1 MSVST
6 AAQTLQQF
14 RFGEGD
20 ILGMGENAIVHRVQ
34 LNHTKPDG
42 AHRDENWTRVN
53 IGLEN
58 SRRLSVQ
65 SDILSNS
72 TTKMETDEWD
82 AAVKRPFSLAKM
94 LAFLQNSSEAGLAKR
109 LRLANLLN
117 SDKRVLYF
125 YGLGLGLSTNAYNT
139 NEYKFEL
146 MLLSKYEEEF
156 STYTM
161 REFMEEYVAV
171 PSSVEVDEKRR
182 AIRKLQYGFTI
193 TSVKVFLVSLLN
205 AFRDLTLMGVQAFD
219 FNHLNNVLVSRDY
232 KAVRLIDIDGNSQ
245 GSIDYPAI
253 AIDFS
258 NGALSTRPNP
268 PQRPCLDVDLNIL
281 LPSVIEQLMLG
292 KGRSKGFVSNKRSEI
307 WRAKEE
313 DGKEMVRKLLTENFY
328 SNHNGLDDEAKG
340 KIAQHVNKLAEWF
353 YALLKKQPPWNNWTH
368 DIYDAMR
375 CIDHLPIS

>member
-1 MSVST
+1 MKSSL
-6 AAQTLQQF
+6 TLYCTK
-14 RFGEGD
+14 
-20 ILGMGENAIVHRVQ
+20 GMGENAIVHRVQ
-34 LNHTKPDG
+34 LSHTEPDG

-58 SRRLSVQ
+58 SRRLSLQ
-65 SDILSNS
+65 SDIVSDS
-72 TTKMETDEWD
+72 TAKKETEEWD
-82 AAVKRPFSLAKM
+82 AAVKRPFSLVKM
-94 LAFLQNSSEAGLAKR
+94 LAFLKNSSEAGLAKR

-125 YGLGLGLSTNAYNT
+125 YGLGLGLSTNAYNH

-161 REFMEEYVAV
+161 REFMDEYVVV
-171 PSSVEVDEKRR
+171 PSSVEVDERRR
-182 AIRKLQYGFTI
+182 AIQKLQSGFTI

-232 KAVRLIDIDGNSQ
+232 RQVRLIDIDGNSQ

-253 AIDFS
+253 DFS
-258 NGALSTRPNP
+258 KGILSARPNP
-268 PQRPCLDVDLNIL
+268 PQRPCLDVDLNVL
-281 LPSVIEQLMLG
+281 LPSVIEQLILG
-292 KGRSKGFVSNKRSEI
+292 KGRGKSFVSNKRSEI
-307 WRAKEE
+307 WHAKEE
-313 DGKEMVRKLLTENFY
+313 DGKELVRKILMENFY
-328 SNHNGLDDEAKG
+328 STSLNHNGLDDEAKG
-340 KIAQHVNKLAEWF
+340 KVQKHVTKLAEWF

-375 CIDHLPIS
+375 CFDHLPIS